1 MPPQPPSPRPAAE
14 PDDAPRAPGAEALV
28 RLFHH
33 RWAPGALAQL
43 ARDGGGRLVTIAH
56 RLDAPRDSVRSALD
70 ALVELGLAAPNPGYG
85 HPLRPEFLPTHA
97 GLAAG
102 PHCDRLLQSIRRMDA
117 RDACLRKWSMPT
129 VYALHRGADR
139 FAHIAGA
146 LQGVTPRALTSTLRD
161 LASVDFV
168 RRVVEDA
175 SPPRTRYT
183 PMRRARA
190 VAPILEDIADIAA

>member
-1 MPPQPPSPRPAAE
+1 MPPQPPKPRPAPAT
-14 PDDAPRAPGAEALV
+14 DAPSRAEALAG
-28 RLFHH
+28 LFHR
-33 RWAPGALAQL
+33 RWAPGALAHL

-56 RLDAPRDSVRSALD
+56 RLDAPRESVRAALD
-70 ALVELGLAAPNPGYG
+70 ALVGLGLASPNPGYG
-85 HPLRPEFLPTHA
+85 HPLRPEYLPTEA

-102 PHCDRLLQSIRRMDA
+102 PLCDRLLQSVQRMDA

-129 VYALHRGADR
+129 VYALHHGADR

-146 LQGVTPRALTSTLRD
+146 LPGVTPRALTFALRD
-161 LASVDFV
+161 LASVEFV

-183 PMRRARA
+183 PTRRARA
-190 VAPILEDIADIAA
+190 VAPMLDAIADAAA